1 MIRFE
6 NVCLSYGEKQV
17 LSGVTL
23 HAGPGEHIAL
33 MGHSGCGKTS
43 LLRLAAGLVR
53 PTAGTVACRAKRL
66 AYAFQEPRLLPW
78 FTAAEN
84 VNAVLDGGRADMPKA
99 RKWLAEV
106 GLADAADALPRELSG
121 GMAQRVNLARTLAR
135 EGDLLLLDEPLK
147 ELDEVLR
154 EDMLALLK
162 RHAAGKTLLV
172 TTHDMR
178 AACALA
184 SRIYTFQ
191 EGTFVPAN
199 P

>member
-6 NVCLSYGEKQV
+6 DVCLSYGDKQV

-53 PTAGTVACRAKRL
+53 PTAGMVTCRAKRL

-84 VNAVLDGGRADMPKA
+84 VNAVLDGGRSGMPKA
-99 RKWLAEV
+99 RQWLAEV

-147 ELDEVLR
+147 ELDEALW
-154 EDMLALLK
+154 EDILALLQ
-162 RHAAGKTLLV
+162 RHAEGRTLLV
-172 TTHDMR
+172 TTHDIR
-178 AACALA
+178 AARALA
-184 SRIYTFQ
+184 DRVYTFR
-191 EGTFVPAN
+191 EGTFVPIE
-199 P
+199 